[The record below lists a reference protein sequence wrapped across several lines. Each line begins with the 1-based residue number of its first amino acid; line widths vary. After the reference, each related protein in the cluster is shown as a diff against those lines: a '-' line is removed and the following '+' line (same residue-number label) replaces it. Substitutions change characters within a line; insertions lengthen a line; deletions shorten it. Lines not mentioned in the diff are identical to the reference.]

1 MEMIIPLLGF
11 LVIQMLIFLGV
22 NKVSNYRVEKLIQAE
37 EKKQDKKDTEKELF
51 IGQKQTIK
59 TSDNDNN
66 IVGKIFIGLLFL
78 LGLYL
83 ALSYGGS
90 GMCSGGV
97 TSYDC

>member
-1 MEMIIPLLGF
+1 MEMIIVLLGWIVLQF
-11 LVIQMLIFLGV
+11 FIYKGV
-22 NKVSNYRVEKLIQAE
+22 TKVSDYQVEKLIQTE
-37 EKKQDKKDTEKELF
+37 EKKQDKQDSQKELF

-83 ALSYGGS
+83 ALSYGG
-90 GMCSGGV
+90 GNICGGGR